1 VKVDD
6 FEGLAVKYVRGRKSR
21 VVVRGLS
28 MISDFEYEF
37 QMALTNR
44 KLDSGIETIF
54 LMPSQEYSYL
64 SSQLIKEAVE
74 LGAGVS
80 AFVPKIVEKRLIEK
94 LRAGAR
100 RRR

>member
-1 VKVDD
+1 MKYT
-6 FEGLAVKYVRGRKSR
+6 FTTAIHKEGKWYVAHCVELGVASQGKTVAEARK
-21 VVVRGLS
+21 
-28 MISDFEYEF
+28 
-37 QMALTNR
+37 N
-44 KLDSGIETIF
+44 
-54 LMPSQEYSYL
+54 
-64 SSQLIKEAVE
+64 IKEAVE